1 MNTLNNMNI
10 DQQASATLL
19 AAFNGEQ
26 YPYAEAM
33 EEVYVPIAN
42 IEIYDAQDIRTNN
55 GQFNY
60 THVINFMAA
69 HPNMPSNI
77 EGNSIRLVDF
87 RSARIMRNLGFEGDE
102 AGFMQACEADM
113 NSETPDCAYARV
125 YICWRTIGENY
136 QRRASK
142 GGEARLAFPANPS
155 DKYQVGEIRPFYE
168 LAGNNEISLPSW
180 YKKARTDSRLNVTMQ
195 VEMENI
201 RKVKASFFAK
211 RNNILNVADR
221 KLVTPIKDDPR
232 NVIQEELNKLNL
244 ELATA
249 KGDAKKELQVKITE
263 LEASMP
269 E

>member
-10 DQQASATLL
+10 DQTASANLL
-19 AAFNGEQ
+19 TAWNGNQ
-26 YPYAEAM
+26 FPYADAM

-42 IEIYDAQDIRTNN
+42 IEIYDAKDIRTNN
-55 GQFNY
+55 GDYNY
-60 THVINFMAA
+60 THVINFMPN

-102 AGFMQACEADM
+102 QGFMQACEADM

-125 YICWRTIGENY
+125 FICWRTIGDNY
-136 QRRASK
+136 QRRSAK
-142 GGEARLAFPANPS
+142 GTEERLTFEAKPS
-155 DKYQVGEIRPFYE
+155 DKYQVGEVRPFYE
-168 LAGNNEISLPSW
+168 LASNNEITLPSW
-180 YKKARTDSRLNVTMQ
+180 YKTARTASRLDMTIKL
-195 VEMENI
+195 EMENV

-211 RNNILNVADR
+211 RNNILNVGDR
-221 KLVTPIKDDPR
+221 RTATPIKDDPR
-232 NVIQEELNKLNL
+232 KIIQAELDSLNL

-249 KGDAKKELQVKITE
+249 TGDTKKELKAKIAE
-263 LEASMP
+263 VEATMP